1 MKLNKRFS
9 YFRSTD
15 EKPPERKR
23 NWGKYLYFLVLGAII
38 LSILLYLLDTSIHAE
53 GDGQVIFDKLYIQ
66 HTSDVRVLNIFVKEG
81 SSVRR
86 NDRLFTYS
94 EESRGDGIVRQS
106 AESSYYSPD
115 IEREISRAIQAIR
128 LRELDRKGYEES
140 LGRSRADYD
149 AIRNQALLDAHY
161 PGRLGEMA
169 ENIKS
174 TESLIARADEE
185 IRILKEY
192 LARIRGINA
201 AAAEKSL
208 RAYQAAQSAAQA
220 AQSAAG
226 AKTFVAMEDGV
237 VTRIYPNNHEVV
249 LKGDTIMEIYKPEE
263 IAIKAFFEQE
273 DIQHLRNGAR
283 VSIRFPDGT
292 RATGLIKRYYF
303 ATQPLP
309 PEFQKRYEPVKRT
322 VVVDIEPPS
331 REAGL
336 EWKQY
341 YKLSVKVFLRKSI

>member
-1 MKLNKRFS
+1 MRLNKRFS

-23 NWGKYLYFLVLGAII
+23 NWGKYLYFLVLGAIVLGMLFYFI
-38 LSILLYLLDTSIHAE
+38 DSSIHAE

-81 SSVRR
+81 SSVKR
-86 NDRLFTYS
+86 NDRLFTYA
-94 EESRGDGIVRQS
+94 EESRGDGIFRQS

-115 IEREISRAIQAIR
+115 IEREISRSIQAIR
-128 LRELDRKGYEES
+128 LRELDRKGYEAS
-140 LGRSRADYD
+140 LGRSKADYD
-149 AIRNQALLDAHY
+149 TIRNQALLDAHY
-161 PGRLGEMA
+161 PGRLGEIS
-169 ENIKS
+169 ENIRS

-185 IRILKEY
+185 IKILKEY
-192 LARIRGINA
+192 LARIRAINTA
-201 AAAEKSL
+201 AAARSL
-208 RAYQAAQSAAQA
+208 QAYQAAQA
-220 AQSAAG
+220 AQSAQAAAG
-226 AKTFVAMEDGV
+226 VKTFAAMEDGV
-237 VTRIYPNNHEVV
+237 VTRIYPNNYEVV

-273 DIQHLRNGAR
+273 DIKHLRNGAR
-283 VSIRFPDGT
+283 VSIRLPDGT
-292 RATGLIKRYYF
+292 RATGVIKRYYF

-322 VVVDIEPPS
+322 VVVDIEPPN

>member
-1 MKLNKRFS
+1 MRLNKRFS

-23 NWGKYLYFLVLGAII
+23 NWGKYIYFLVLGLIVI
-38 LSILLYLLDTSIHAE
+38 SVIFYFIDSSIHAE

-66 HTSDVRVLNIFVKEG
+66 HTSDIRVLKIFVKEG
-81 SSVRR
+81 ASVKR
-86 NDRLFTYS
+86 NDRLFTYA
-94 EESRGDGIVRQS
+94 EESRGDAALRQAS
-106 AESSYYSPD
+106 DSSFYSPD
-115 IEREISRAIQAIR
+115 IEREISRTIQAIQ

-140 LGRSRADYD
+140 LAKLKSGYD
-149 AIRNQALLDAHY
+149 TIKNQALLDAHY

-169 ENIKS
+169 ESIRN
-174 TESLIARADEE
+174 TESLVAKAGEE
-185 IRILKEY
+185 IRIMKEY
-192 LARIRGINA
+192 LGRIRGINA
-201 AAAEKSL
+201 TASARNLQAW
-208 RAYQAAQSAAQA
+208 QAAQS

-226 AKTFVAMEDGV
+226 AKTFLALEDGV
-237 VTRIYPNNHEVV
+237 VTRIYPNDHEVV

-273 DIQHLRNGAR
+273 DIKHLRNGAQ

-292 RATGLIKRYYF
+292 RATGVIRRYYF

-322 VVVDIEPPS
+322 VVVDIEPPN